1 MRLNSI
7 TLKNYVGIYNGMHKH
22 TIHIDFTKCRN
33 SITVIKGDNGS
44 GKSSLFKSIH
54 PFSDTN
60 YYLIDGLEAMKDIV
74 YQLDNGQILEVKY
87 IYPVDE
93 RGNRKST
100 QCFVYVNG
108 NLMNQNH
115 NVTDG
120 RDIICN
126 ILDIDITFLPL
137 TQLSSDDRGLA
148 DKTPSKRKNFINK
161 KINELNVYN
170 EIYKKL
176 SKKSTQMKSLV
187 NSISLKIKDIGDIKT
202 LSTNIKLWDSQLL
215 DLENQKTHLTVDLSS
230 IRTKMNMLIGDE
242 DIDKI
247 YGKYNNELVKL
258 YSELDSYKYDMNN
271 IDESK
276 KEFLDKE
283 VSKIESDIKDS
294 QNSLDMERKNV
305 ARCNSKIEDNTIKL
319 NSYGNI
325 SLINQY
331 KDSIDNYTKKKE
343 NLENICIS
351 KGYNIDNY
359 QLSDIDSL
367 IAMVNKLQSTFDNLA
382 NSQYKGNED
391 KARKII
397 ECVYSGSNDQANN
410 PILIPANHEQL
421 MELNDSL
428 NKMKLLLNNQDIYR
442 KQSKGVENIPKDCI
456 HKSDCIFVKNMVEA
470 YNNLLSDE
478 DYDKLV
484 NQVKDLEKDIND
496 YSKEIDEDEDTFEY
510 AKQCMNAIDNII
522 DYMTPLLKKFNAK
535 LPEDDIFGFIKVM
548 FNRGNILRWMN
559 IDLASIKEIKN
570 IIIEMNNINSNLSSL
585 KEKYSSMVTNKDL
598 IEYLSKEI
606 DDLKEEKTSYENS
619 IGDIS
624 ERIRILN
631 NRLVSTKDELDKIS
645 HNLEMKEK
653 HDKLLKE
660 EIEPREK
667 EIEEYEEKYKQYKE
681 LESEYNKQS
690 DVLDNLVDNQIPKLN
705 SVINDANFKIR
716 LYNNYVA
723 EYNQYKDEYEKYE
736 TIKYYCSPTTGI
748 QTVFMGKYMN
758 DIIDISNNLLSKFFG
773 GSFVLQPFVINEK
786 EFKIPVKGDGILNDD
801 ISSMST
807 SQICMI
813 SMIISFA
820 LMSRSSSVYNIIK
833 MDEIDGG
840 LDTNNR
846 LAFFNV
852 LSILMNYL
860 NCSQCIMISHNSEL
874 NLANMDIVLLKNS
887 DPNIQLDGN
896 IIYNYEEDMSE

>member
-1 MRLNSI
+1 MRLNSVA
-7 TLKNYVGIYNGMHKH
+7 LQNYVGIYNGMHKH

-44 GKSSLFKSIH
+44 GKSSLFKAIH
-54 PFSDTN
+54 PFSDPS
-60 YYLIDGLEAMKDIV
+60 YFLIDGLEAMKDIV
-74 YQLDNGQILEVKY
+74 YQLDNGETLEVKY
-87 IYPVDE
+87 IYPVDD

-100 QCFVYVNG
+100 QCYVYVNG

-148 DKTPSKRKNFINK
+148 DKTPSQRKNFINK

-202 LSTNIKLWDSQLL
+202 LSTNIKLWNTQLG
-215 DLENQKTHLTVDLSS
+215 DLEVQKIKLTADLSS
-230 IRTKMNMLIGDE
+230 MQTKMNMLIGE
-242 DIDKI
+242 ENPEEV
-247 YGKYNNELVKL
+247 YGKATSELTKL
-258 YSELDSYKYDMNN
+258 YSKLENYKYD
-271 IDESK
+271 K
-276 KEFLDKE
+276 KMVDTIKREFLKKE
-283 VSKIESDIKDS
+283 VSELETNITALRCNITG
-294 QNSLDMERKNV
+294 ERKSI
-305 ARCNSKIEDNTIKL
+305 AKCNSKIDDNTIKL
-319 NSYGNI
+319 NSYGDIN
-325 SLINQY
+325 LINQY
-331 KDSIDNYTKKKE
+331 KERISTYDKRKKALE
-343 NLENICIS
+343 NLCKV
-351 KGYNIDNY
+351 KGYSTDY
-359 QLSDIDSL
+359 QIYDIDTFINISNQ
-367 IAMVNKLQSTFDNLA
+367 IVQSFDNLKTI
-382 NSQYKGNED
+382 Y
-391 KARKII
+391 
-397 ECVYSGSNDQANN
+397 
-410 PILIPANHEQL
+410 
-421 MELNDSL
+421 NDSNVIERAMEITKAYYNDIVVESKTTEELDEMKQAL
-428 NKMKLLLNNQDIYR
+428 NNMKLLLNNQNIYR
-442 KQSKGVENIPKDCI
+442 KQSRGIENIPKDCT
-456 HKSDCIFVKNMVEA
+456 HKSDCVFVKAMVEA
-470 YNNLLSDE
+470 YNSLLSDE

-484 NQVKDLEKDIND
+484 KQIDAMSKDISD
-496 YSKEIDEDEDTFEY
+496 YTKELRIDKLGFECADDY
-510 AKQCMNAIDNII
+510 IQAINNIKNYI
-522 DYMTPLLKKFNAK
+522 PILKKFNAI
-535 LPEDDIFGFIKVM
+535 LPEEDIDSFIIMVYR
-548 FNRGNILRWMN
+548 NGDILQWMN
-559 IDLASIKEIKN
+559 IDLTILKEVKN
-570 IIIEMNNINSNLSSL
+570 IIIEMNNIDSNLSSL
-585 KEKYSSMVTNKDL
+585 NEKYSSMVTNKDL

-606 DDLKEEKTSYENS
+606 EELKKEK
-619 IGDIS
+619 S
-624 ERIRILN
+624 EHEDEVYNINIKLDELN
-631 NRLVSTKDELDKIS
+631 NKFTNAKDTLDTIN
-645 HNLEMKEK
+645 HNIEMKDLYER
-653 HDKLLKE
+653 LIKE
-660 EIEPREK
+660 EIEPKMKQIK
-667 EIEEYEEKYKQYKE
+667 EYDSKYKEFKE
-681 LESEYNKQS
+681 LAKEFNNEK
-690 DVLDNLVDNQIPKLN
+690 DVLDDLVSNQIPKLT

-716 LYNNYVA
+716 LYNNYVN

>member
-1 MRLNSI
+1 MRLNSVA
-7 TLKNYVGIYNGMHKH
+7 LQNYVGIYNGMHKH

-44 GKSSLFKSIH
+44 GKSSLFKAIH
-54 PFSDTN
+54 PFSDPS
-60 YYLIDGLEAMKDIV
+60 YFLIDGLESMKDIV
-74 YQLDNGQILEVKY
+74 YQLDNGETLEVKY
-87 IYPVDE
+87 IYPVDD

-100 QCFVYVNG
+100 QCYVYVNG

-148 DKTPSKRKNFINK
+148 DKTPSQRKNFINK

-187 NSISLKIKDIGDIKT
+187 NSISLKIKDIGDIKS
-202 LSTNIKLWDSQLL
+202 LSTNIKLWNTQLG
-215 DLENQKTHLTVDLSS
+215 DLEVQKIKLTADLSS
-230 IRTKMNMLIGDE
+230 MQTKMNMLIGE
-242 DIDKI
+242 ENPEEV
-247 YGKYNNELVKL
+247 YGKATSELTKL
-258 YSELDSYKYDMNN
+258 YSKLENYKYDKTMVDT
-271 IDESK
+271 IK
-276 KEFLDKE
+276 REFLKKE
-283 VSKIESDIKDS
+283 VSELETNITALRCNIAG
-294 QNSLDMERKNV
+294 ERKSI
-305 ARCNSKIEDNTIKL
+305 AKCNSKIDDNTIKL
-319 NSYGNI
+319 NSYGDIN
-325 SLINQY
+325 LINQY
-331 KDSIDNYTKKKE
+331 KERISTYDKRKQT
-343 NLENICIS
+343 LENICKV
-351 KGYNIDNY
+351 KGYSTDY
-359 QLSDIDSL
+359 QIYDIDTFINISNQIVQSFNNL
-367 IAMVNKLQSTFDNLA
+367 KTIYNDASVIERAMEIT
-382 NSQYKGNED
+382 
-391 KARKII
+391 KAYYNDIVV
-397 ECVYSGSNDQANN
+397 ESNTTEELDEMKQALNN
-410 PILIPANHEQL
+410 
-421 MELNDSL
+421 
-428 NKMKLLLNNQDIYR
+428 MKLLLNNQNIYR
-442 KQSKGVENIPKDCI
+442 KQSRGIENIPKDCT
-456 HKSDCIFVKNMVEA
+456 HKSDCVFVKAMVEA
-470 YNNLLSDE
+470 YNSLLSDE

-484 NQVKDLEKDIND
+484 KQIDAMSKDISD
-496 YSKEIDEDEDTFEY
+496 YTKELRIDKLGFECADDY
-510 AKQCMNAIDNII
+510 IQAINNIKNYI
-522 DYMTPLLKKFNAK
+522 PILKKFNAV
-535 LPEDDIFGFIKVM
+535 LPEEDIDSFIIMVYR
-548 FNRGNILRWMN
+548 NGDILQWMN
-559 IDLASIKEIKN
+559 IDLTVLKEVKN
-570 IIIEMNNINSNLSSL
+570 IIIEMNNIDSNLSSL

-606 DDLKEEKTSYENS
+606 EELKKEK
-619 IGDIS
+619 S
-624 ERIRILN
+624 EHEDEVFHIN
-631 NRLVSTKDELDKIS
+631 TRLDELNKKYTNAKDTLDTIN
-645 HNLEMKEK
+645 HNIEMKDL
-653 HDKLLKE
+653 HDRLIKE
-660 EIEPREK
+660 EIEPKIKQIK
-667 EIEEYEEKYKQYKE
+667 EYDSKYKEFKE
-681 LESEYNKQS
+681 LAEEFNKEK
-690 DVLDNLVDNQIPKLN
+690 DVLDDLVSNQIPKLT

-716 LYNNYVA
+716 LYNNYVN

-860 NCSQCIMISHNSEL
+860 NCNQCIMISHNSEL

>member
-1 MRLNSI
+1 MRLNSVV
-7 TLKNYVGIYNGMHKH
+7 LKNYVGIYNGMHKH
-22 TIHIDFTKCRN
+22 TISIDFTKCRN
-33 SITVIKGDNGS
+33 NITVIKGDNGS
-44 GKSSLFKSIH
+44 GKSSLFKAIH
-54 PFSDTN
+54 PFSDSN

-93 RGNRKST
+93 KGNRKST
-100 QCFVYVNG
+100 QCFVYING

-148 DKTPSKRKNFINK
+148 DKTPSQRKNFINK

-202 LSTNIKLWDSQLL
+202 LSTNIKLWNNQQG
-215 DLENQKTHLTVDLSS
+215 DLEVQKIKSTAELSS
-230 IRTKMNMLIGDE
+230 LQTKIDILIGKE
-242 DIDKI
+242 NPEEICNK
-247 YGKYNNELVKL
+247 NNAELNRL
-258 YSELDSYKYDMNN
+258 YAELRSYRY
-271 IDESK
+271 DESK
-276 KEFLDKE
+276 IDLVK
-283 VSKIESDIKDS
+283 KDS
-294 QNSLDMERKNV
+294 LSKQISYLENSINKLQTSLDNERKNIS
-305 ARCNSKIEDNTIKL
+305 RCNNKIDDNTIKL
-319 NSYGNI
+319 KGYGNI
-325 SLINQY
+325 ELINQY
-331 KDSIDNYTKKKE
+331 KERIDMYTKTKQE
-343 NLENICIS
+343 LINLCTS
-351 KGYNIDNY
+351 KGYNINY
-359 QLSDIDSL
+359 QISDIDTFINIINHISQSFENL
-367 IAMVNKLQSTFDNLA
+367 KTIYQDSDIKEKAKKIAKCI
-382 NSQYKGNED
+382 YYED
-391 KARKII
+391 
-397 ECVYSGSNDQANN
+397 ANN
-410 PILIPANHEQL
+410 PILAKANTE
-421 MELNDSL
+421 ELEELQQSL
-428 NKMKLLLNNQDIYR
+428 NNMNLLLSKQDIYR
-442 KQSKGVENIPKDCI
+442 KQAKGIENIPKDCT
-456 HKSDCIFVKNMVEA
+456 HKSDCVFVKAMVEA
-470 YNNLLSDE
+470 YNSLLSDE
-478 DYDKLV
+478 DYNKLV
-484 NQVKDLEKDIND
+484 DQINKLTKDITD
-496 YSKEIDEDEDTFEY
+496 YKHQIEFDDLAFDCADDYMQT
-510 AKQCMNAIDNII
+510 IDNIKNYVPSI
-522 DYMTPLLKKFNAK
+522 KLFNIR
-535 LPEDDIFGFIKVM
+535 LPEDNITSFLDVVFNNGDILK
-548 FNRGNILRWMN
+548 WMN
-559 IDLASIKEIKN
+559 INLYEIKDIKNTITEMKN
-570 IIIEMNNINSNLSSL
+570 IDSNLSSL
-585 KEKYSSMVTNKDL
+585 KEKYSSMCTNKDL

-606 DDLKEEKTSYENS
+606 DDLKKEKAEYESNIS
-619 IGDIS
+619 II
-624 ERIRILN
+624 N
-631 NRLVSTKDELDKIS
+631 NNLSITNNKLISTKAELDIIN
-645 HNLEMKEK
+645 HNLELKEK
-653 HDKLLKE
+653 CDKLIKE
-660 EIEPREK
+660 EIEPRENKNK
-667 EIEEYEEKYKQYKE
+667 ECESKLKEYKE
-681 LESEYNKQS
+681 LANRFNKEK
-690 DVLDNLVDNQIPKLN
+690 DILDDLVSNQIPSLT
-705 SVINDANFKIR
+705 SIINDANFKIR
-716 LYNNYVA
+716 LYNNYVT

-874 NLANMDIVLLKNS
+874 NLSNMDIILLKNS

-896 IIYNYEEDMSE
+896 IIYNYEEDISD

>member
-1 MRLNSI
+1 MRLNSVA
-7 TLKNYVGIYNGMHKH
+7 LQNYVGIYNGMHKH

-44 GKSSLFKSIH
+44 GKSSLFKAIH
-54 PFSDTN
+54 PFSDPS
-60 YYLIDGLEAMKDIV
+60 YFLIDGLEAMKDIV
-74 YQLDNGQILEVKY
+74 YQLDNGETLEVKY
-87 IYPVDE
+87 IYPVDD

-100 QCFVYVNG
+100 QCYVYVNG

-148 DKTPSKRKNFINK
+148 DKTPSQRKNFINK

-202 LSTNIKLWDSQLL
+202 LSTNIKLWNTQLG
-215 DLENQKTHLTVDLSS
+215 DLEVQKIKLTADLSS
-230 IRTKMNMLIGDE
+230 MQTKMNMLIGE
-242 DIDKI
+242 ENPEEV
-247 YGKYNNELVKL
+247 YGKATSELTKL
-258 YSELDSYKYDMNN
+258 YSKLENYKYD
-271 IDESK
+271 K
-276 KEFLDKE
+276 KMVDTVKREFLKKE
-283 VSKIESDIKDS
+283 VSELETNITALRCNIAG
-294 QNSLDMERKNV
+294 ERKSI
-305 ARCNSKIEDNTIKL
+305 AKCNSKIDDNTIKL
-319 NSYGNI
+319 NSYGDIN
-325 SLINQY
+325 LINQY
-331 KDSIDNYTKKKE
+331 KERISTYDKRKKALE
-343 NLENICIS
+343 NLCKV
-351 KGYNIDNY
+351 KGYSTDY
-359 QLSDIDSL
+359 QIYDIDTFINISNQ
-367 IAMVNKLQSTFDNLA
+367 IVQSFDNLKTI
-382 NSQYKGNED
+382 Y
-391 KARKII
+391 
-397 ECVYSGSNDQANN
+397 
-410 PILIPANHEQL
+410 
-421 MELNDSL
+421 NDSNVIERAMEITKAYYNDIVVESKTTEELDEMKQAL
-428 NKMKLLLNNQDIYR
+428 NNMKLLLNNQNIYR
-442 KQSKGVENIPKDCI
+442 KQSKGIENIPKDCT
-456 HKSDCIFVKNMVEA
+456 HKSDCVFVKAMVEA
-470 YNNLLSDE
+470 YNSLLSDE

-484 NQVKDLEKDIND
+484 KQIDAMSKDISD
-496 YSKEIDEDEDTFEY
+496 YTKELRIDKLGFECADDY
-510 AKQCMNAIDNII
+510 IQAINNIKNYLPI
-522 DYMTPLLKKFNAK
+522 LKKFNAV
-535 LPEDDIFGFIKVM
+535 LPEEDIDSFIIMVYR
-548 FNRGNILRWMN
+548 NGDILQWMN
-559 IDLASIKEIKN
+559 IDLTVLKEVKN
-570 IIIEMNNINSNLSSL
+570 IIIEMNNIDSNLSSL

-606 DDLKEEKTSYENS
+606 EELKKEK
-619 IGDIS
+619 S
-624 ERIRILN
+624 EHEDEVFHIN
-631 NRLVSTKDELDKIS
+631 TRLDELNKKYTNAKDTLDTIN
-645 HNLEMKEK
+645 HNIEMKDLYER
-653 HDKLLKE
+653 LIKE
-660 EIEPREK
+660 EIEPKMKQIK
-667 EIEEYEEKYKQYKE
+667 EYDSKYKEFKE
-681 LESEYNKQS
+681 LAKEFNNEK
-690 DVLDNLVDNQIPKLN
+690 DVLDDLVSNQIPKLT

-716 LYNNYVA
+716 LYNNYVN

>member
-1 MRLNSI
+1 MRLNSVA
-7 TLKNYVGIYNGMHKH
+7 LQNYVGIYNGMHKH

-33 SITVIKGDNGS
+33 NITVIKGDNGS
-44 GKSSLFKSIH
+44 GKSSLFKAIH
-54 PFSDTN
+54 PFSDPS
-60 YYLIDGLEAMKDIV
+60 YFLIDGLEAMKDIV
-74 YQLDNGQILEVKY
+74 YQLDNGETLEVKY
-87 IYPVDE
+87 IYPVDD

-100 QCFVYVNG
+100 QCYVYVNG

-148 DKTPSKRKNFINK
+148 DKTPSQRKNFINK

-187 NSISLKIKDIGDIKT
+187 NSISLKIKDIGDIKS
-202 LSTNIKLWDSQLL
+202 LSTNIKLWNTQLG
-215 DLENQKTHLTVDLSS
+215 DLEVQKIKLTADLSS
-230 IRTKMNMLIGDE
+230 MQTKMNMLIGE
-242 DIDKI
+242 ENPEEV
-247 YGKYNNELVKL
+247 YGKATSELTKL
-258 YSELDSYKYDMNN
+258 YSKLENYKYDKTMVDT
-271 IDESK
+271 IK
-276 KEFLDKE
+276 REFLKKE
-283 VSKIESDIKDS
+283 VSELETNITALRCNIAG
-294 QNSLDMERKNV
+294 ERKSI
-305 ARCNSKIEDNTIKL
+305 AKCNSKIDDNTIKL
-319 NSYGNI
+319 NSYGDIN
-325 SLINQY
+325 LINQY
-331 KDSIDNYTKKKE
+331 KERISTYDKRKQA
-343 NLENICIS
+343 LENICKV
-351 KGYNIDNY
+351 KGYSTDY
-359 QLSDIDSL
+359 QIYDIDTFINISNQ
-367 IAMVNKLQSTFDNLA
+367 IVQSFNNLKTIYNDA
-382 NSQYKGNED
+382 SVIERAIEIT
-391 KARKII
+391 KAYYNDIVV
-397 ECVYSGSNDQANN
+397 ESNTTEELDEMKQALNN
-410 PILIPANHEQL
+410 
-421 MELNDSL
+421 
-428 NKMKLLLNNQDIYR
+428 MKLLLNNQNIYR
-442 KQSKGVENIPKDCI
+442 KQSRGIENIPKDCT
-456 HKSDCIFVKNMVEA
+456 HKSDCVFVKAMVEA
-470 YNNLLSDE
+470 YNSLLSDE

-484 NQVKDLEKDIND
+484 KQIDAMSKDIND
-496 YSKEIDEDEDTFEY
+496 YTKELRIDKLGFECADDY
-510 AKQCMNAIDNII
+510 IQAINNIKNYI
-522 DYMTPLLKKFNAK
+522 PILKKFNAI
-535 LPEDDIFGFIKVM
+535 LPEEDIDSFIIMVYR
-548 FNRGNILRWMN
+548 NGDILQWMN
-559 IDLASIKEIKN
+559 IDLTILKEVKN
-570 IIIEMNNINSNLSSL
+570 IIIEMNNIDSNLSSL

-606 DDLKEEKTSYENS
+606 EELKKEK
-619 IGDIS
+619 S
-624 ERIRILN
+624 EHEDEVYHIN
-631 NRLVSTKDELDKIS
+631 TRLDELNKKYTNAKDTLDTIN
-645 HNLEMKEK
+645 HNIEMKDLYER
-653 HDKLLKE
+653 LIKE
-660 EIEPREK
+660 EIEPKMKQIK
-667 EIEEYEEKYKQYKE
+667 EYDSKYKEFKKLAEEFNKE
-681 LESEYNKQS
+681 K
-690 DVLDNLVDNQIPKLN
+690 DVLDDLVSNQIPKLT

-716 LYNNYVA
+716 LYNNYVN

-860 NCSQCIMISHNSEL
+860 NCNQCIMISHNSEL

>member
-1 MRLNSI
+1 MRLNSVE
-7 TLKNYVGIYNGMHKH
+7 LKNYVGIYNGMHKH
-22 TIHIDFTKCRN
+22 TIRIDFTKCRN
-33 SITVIKGDNGS
+33 NITVIKGDNGS

-54 PFSDTN
+54 PFSDAS

-74 YQLDNGQILEVKY
+74 YQLDNGEILEVKY

-100 QCFVYVNG
+100 QCFVYING

-126 ILDIDITFLPL
+126 VLDIDITFLPL

-148 DKTPSKRKNFINK
+148 DKTPSQRKNFINK

-202 LSTNIKLWDSQLL
+202 LGTNVKLWNKQLG
-215 DLENQKTHLTVDLSS
+215 DLEVQKIKATAELSS
-230 IRTKMNMLIGDE
+230 MQTKMEMLIGKENPDE
-242 DIDKI
+242 VYSKST
-247 YGKYNNELVKL
+247 NELTRL
-258 YSELDSYKYDMNN
+258 YSKLESYKYDEKKIDTVERDLLNKQVSDLEMSISVLRSN
-271 IDESK
+271 IDK
-276 KEFLDKE
+276 
-283 VSKIESDIKDS
+283 
-294 QNSLDMERKNV
+294 ERKDI
-305 ARCNSKIEDNTIKL
+305 AKCNSKIDDNTIKL
-319 NSYGNI
+319 NSYGDI
-325 SLINQY
+325 KLINQY
-331 KDSIDNYTKKKE
+331 KERIDAYTSKKKE
-343 NLENICIS
+343 LEDICNA
-351 KGYNIDNY
+351 KGYNTSY
-359 QLSDIDSL
+359 QISDIDTFINISNQIVQTFSNL
-367 IAMVNKLQSTFDNLA
+367 KMVYTDSD
-382 NSQYKGNED
+382 
-391 KARKII
+391 II
-397 ECVYSGSNDQANN
+397 ERAMEVTKAYYDGIVVESKTSEELDEMKQA
-410 PILIPANHEQL
+410 
-421 MELNDSL
+421 LNS
-428 NKMKLLLNNQDIYR
+428 MKLLLNNQNIFR
-442 KQSKGVENIPKDCI
+442 KQSKGVENIPKDCM
-456 HKSDCIFVKNMVEA
+456 HKSDCVFIKAMVEA
-470 YNNLLSDE
+470 YNSLLSDE

-484 NQVKDLEKDIND
+484 KQIDDMSKDISD
-496 YSKEIDEDEDTFEY
+496 YSRELKIDKLGFECADDY
-510 AKQCMNAIDNII
+510 IQAIDSIKSYVPI
-522 DYMTPLLKKFNAK
+522 MKKFNVR
-535 LPEDDIFGFIKVM
+535 LPEEDMYSFENVAYRNGE
-548 FNRGNILRWMN
+548 ILQWMN
-559 IDLASIKEIKN
+559 INMTGLKEVKN
-570 IIIEMNNINSNLSSL
+570 MIIEMNNIDSNLSSL
-585 KEKYSSMVTNKDL
+585 KEKYSSMATNKDL

-606 DDLKEEKTSYENS
+606 DDLKEEKSEHE
-619 IGDIS
+619 DEIS
-624 ERIRILN
+624 GIIANLN
-631 NRLVSTKDELDKIS
+631 NLNRKLDYTKDTLDTIN
-645 HNLEMKEK
+645 HNIEMKDL
-653 HDKLLKE
+653 HDKLIKE
-660 EIEPREK
+660 EIEPK
-667 EIEEYEEKYKQYKE
+667 KKQIEEYDIKYKEYKE
-681 LESEYNKQS
+681 LAEKFNKEK
-690 DVLDNLVDNQIPKLN
+690 DILDDLVGNQIPSLT
-705 SVINDANFKIR
+705 SIINDANFKIR
-716 LYNNYVA
+716 MYNNYVE
-723 EYNQYKDEYEKYE
+723 EYNQYKDKYEKYE
-736 TIKYYCSPTTGI
+736 TVKYYCSPTTGI

-758 DIIDISNNLLSKFFG
+758 DIIDISNSLLSKFFS

>member
-1 MRLNSI
+1 MRLNSVA
-7 TLKNYVGIYNGMHKH
+7 LQNYVGIYNGMHKH

-33 SITVIKGDNGS
+33 NITVIKGDNGS
-44 GKSSLFKSIH
+44 GKSSLFKAIH
-54 PFSDTN
+54 PFSDPS
-60 YYLIDGLEAMKDIV
+60 YFLIDGLEAMKDIV
-74 YQLDNGQILEVKY
+74 YQLDNGEILEVKY
-87 IYPVDE
+87 IYPVDD

-100 QCFVYVNG
+100 QCYVYVNG

-148 DKTPSKRKNFINK
+148 DKTPSQRKNFINK

-187 NSISLKIKDIGDIKT
+187 NSISLKIKDIGDVKS
-202 LSTNIKLWDSQLL
+202 LGTNIELWNTQLG
-215 DLENQKTHLTVDLSS
+215 DLEVQKIKLTADLSS
-230 IRTKMNMLIGDE
+230 MQTKMDMLTADE
-242 DIDKI
+242 SPDQT
-247 YGKYNNELVKL
+247 YGRVNAELARLK
-258 YSELDSYKYDMNN
+258 SELSKYKYDTNKLDSN
-271 IDESK
+271 RRDSLKDYANKLESTINT
-276 KEFLDKE
+276 LY
-283 VSKIESDIKDS
+283 SKIDS
-294 QNSLDMERKNV
+294 ERKNV
-305 ARCNSKIEDNTIKL
+305 SKCNNKIEDNSIKL
-319 NSYGNI
+319 KGYGDI
-325 SLINQY
+325 DLINQY
-331 KDSIDNYTKKKE
+331 KERIDLYTNKKNTLIDFLKSKNYDINKFQ
-343 NLENICIS
+343 I
-351 KGYNIDNY
+351 
-359 QLSDIDSL
+359 SDIDSL
-367 IAMVNKLQSTFDNLA
+367 FNTVNQIAESFENIKANHNMYSIDVNKAKGIILSYYGNQPKIDLA
-382 NSQYKGNED
+382 SNE
-391 KARKII
+391 
-397 ECVYSGSNDQANN
+397 E
-410 PILIPANHEQL
+410 L
-421 MELNDSL
+421 MKLNTSL
-428 NKMKLLLNNQDIYR
+428 NNMTILRNNQDIYR
-442 KQSKGVENIPKDCI
+442 KQAKGVENIPKDCM
-456 HKSDCIFVKNMVEA
+456 HKTDCVFVKAMVEA

-484 NQVKDLEKDIND
+484 EQINNLAKDIKE
-496 YSKEIDEDEDTFEY
+496 YSKQLEEDTETNKFAMEY
-510 AKQCMNAIDNII
+510 INAIENIRKYASSI
-522 DYMTPLLKKFNAK
+522 LTKFNAV
-535 LPEDDIFGFIKVM
+535 LPNDNIVSFTNMIFGNGDI
-548 FNRGNILRWMN
+548 IHWMN
-559 IDLASIKEIKN
+559 IKVSDLKEIKN
-570 IIIEMNNINSNLSSL
+570 SIIELNNIDSNLSSL
-585 KEKYSSMVTNKDL
+585 KEKYSTMVTNKDL
-598 IEYLSKEI
+598 IEYLYKEI
-606 DDLKEEKTSYENS
+606 EELKKEKSEYENN
-619 IGDIS
+619 IS
-624 ERIRILN
+624 KYTAEIEQSNIDLSN
-631 NRLVSTKDELDKIS
+631 TNKELDEII
-645 HNLEMKEK
+645 HNIEMKEK
-653 HDKLLKE
+653 SDKLIEE
-660 EIEPREK
+660 EINPREEQIK
-667 EIEEYEEKYKQYKE
+667 KCEVKYKEFKE
-681 LESEYNKQS
+681 LAKEFNNEK
-690 DVLDNLVDNQIPKLN
+690 DVLDDLVSNQIPKLT

-716 LYNNYVA
+716 LYNNYVN

>member
-1 MRLNSI
+1 MRLNSVA
-7 TLKNYVGIYNGMHKH
+7 LQNYVGIYNGMHKH

-44 GKSSLFKSIH
+44 GKSSLFKAIH
-54 PFSDTN
+54 PFSDPS
-60 YYLIDGLEAMKDIV
+60 YFLIDGLEAMKDIV
-74 YQLDNGQILEVKY
+74 YQLDNGETLEVKY
-87 IYPVDE
+87 IYPVDD

-100 QCFVYVNG
+100 QCYVYVNG

-148 DKTPSKRKNFINK
+148 DKTPSQRKNFINK

-187 NSISLKIKDIGDIKT
+187 NSISLKIKDIGDIKS
-202 LSTNIKLWDSQLL
+202 LSTNIKLWNTQLG
-215 DLENQKTHLTVDLSS
+215 DLEVQKIKLTADLSS
-230 IRTKMNMLIGDE
+230 MQTKMNMLIGE
-242 DIDKI
+242 ENPEEV
-247 YGKYNNELVKL
+247 YGKATSELTKL
-258 YSELDSYKYDMNN
+258 YSKLENYKYDKTMVDT
-271 IDESK
+271 IK
-276 KEFLDKE
+276 REFLKKE
-283 VSKIESDIKDS
+283 VSELETNITALRCNIAG
-294 QNSLDMERKNV
+294 ERKGI
-305 ARCNSKIEDNTIKL
+305 AKCNSKIDDNTIKL
-319 NSYGNI
+319 NSYGDIN
-325 SLINQY
+325 LINQY
-331 KDSIDNYTKKKE
+331 KERISTYEKRKKA
-343 NLENICIS
+343 LENICKV
-351 KGYNIDNY
+351 KGYSTDY
-359 QLSDIDSL
+359 QIYDIDTFINISNQIVQSFNNL
-367 IAMVNKLQSTFDNLA
+367 KTIYNDASVIERAMEIT
-382 NSQYKGNED
+382 
-391 KARKII
+391 KAYYDGIVVESKTT
-397 ECVYSGSNDQANN
+397 EELDEMKQALNN
-410 PILIPANHEQL
+410 
-421 MELNDSL
+421 
-428 NKMKLLLNNQDIYR
+428 MKLLLNNQNIYR
-442 KQSKGVENIPKDCI
+442 KQSKGIENIPKDCT
-456 HKSDCIFVKNMVEA
+456 HKSDCVFVKAMVEA
-470 YNNLLSDE
+470 YNSLLSDE

-484 NQVKDLEKDIND
+484 KQIDAMSKDISD
-496 YSKEIDEDEDTFEY
+496 YTKELRVDKLGFECADDY
-510 AKQCMNAIDNII
+510 IQAINNIKNYLPI
-522 DYMTPLLKKFNAK
+522 LKKFNAV
-535 LPEDDIFGFIKVM
+535 LPEEDVKSFIIMVYRNGDI
-548 FNRGNILRWMN
+548 LQWMN
-559 IDLASIKEIKN
+559 IDLTVLKEVKN
-570 IIIEMNNINSNLSSL
+570 IIIEMNNIDSNLSSL
-585 KEKYSSMVTNKDL
+585 EEKYSSMVTNKDL

-606 DDLKEEKTSYENS
+606 EELKKEK
-619 IGDIS
+619 S
-624 ERIRILN
+624 EHEDEVYHIN
-631 NRLVSTKDELDKIS
+631 TRLDELNKKYTNAKDTLDTIN
-645 HNLEMKEK
+645 HNIEMKDL
-653 HDKLLKE
+653 HDRLIKE
-660 EIEPREK
+660 EIEPKMKQIK
-667 EIEEYEEKYKQYKE
+667 EYDSKYKEFKE
-681 LESEYNKQS
+681 LAKEFNNEK
-690 DVLDNLVDNQIPKLN
+690 DVLDDLVSNQIPKLT

-716 LYNNYVA
+716 LYNNYVN